1 MRRERQRNQRTS
13 NRGPLS
19 GGEEGDCGGL
29 LFLERSW
36 TADEGTAPKI
46 KSQEAV
52 HIAVMPILMLCPI
65 SPVRDRCAR
74 AIEGLFGKDQP
85 HPTNDQP
92 ARPRCA
98 FLVLAPSRAPLD
110 LTISRRRVGGQGLS
124 ALTAP
129 PGAEAQGVGSRTA
142 SL

>member
-36 TADEGTAPKI
+36 TADEGTATKI

-52 HIAVMPILMLCPI
+52 HIACYADPDALPDFAGFAIA
-65 SPVRDRCAR
+65 AR
-74 AIEGLFGKDQP
+74 GIEGLLGKDQP

-92 ARPRCA
+92 ATPRCA

-124 ALTAP
+124 GFD
-129 PGAEAQGVGSRTA
+129 GAAGG
-142 SL
+142 

>member
-46 KSQEAV
+46 KSQE
-52 HIAVMPILMLCPI
+52 
-65 SPVRDRCAR
+65 PVR
-74 AIEGLFGKDQP
+74 I
-85 HPTNDQP
+85 
-92 ARPRCA
+92 PRDA
-98 FLVLAPSRAPLD
+98 DPD
-110 LTISRRRVGGQGLS
+110 
-124 ALTAP
+124 ALPDFA
-129 PGAEAQGVGSRTA
+129 GFVITA
-142 SL
+142 SEP